1 MPLHKKLINLGFM
14 FSEDLYFP
22 GQNKQYEMFVT
33 CFLTGQEFFIVVSD
47 CDDYISIDI
56 KSWNCNT
63 YDKLDVIETPT
74 KFLFF
79 RTGIKEVIYKI
90 KLCIGSLKYSTASGI
105 IDRLPEYKK
114 EVSFQEH
121 FKK

>member
-1 MPLHKKLINLGFM
+1 MSLHRKLINLGFM
-14 FSEDLYFP
+14 FREDLYFP
-22 GQNKQYEMFVT
+22 GQDKQYEMFVT
-33 CFLTGQEFFIVVSD
+33 CFLTGQEFFIIVRD
-47 CDDYISIDI
+47 CDDYIILNV
-56 KSWNCNT
+56 KSWSNNT

-79 RTGIKEVIYKI
+79 RTGIKGIVNKI
-90 KLCIGSLKYSTASGI
+90 RNYSFKLRYSTASGI
-105 IDRLPEYKK
+105 LDRLPEYKK